1 MLIGWYNAGSLMLLW
16 IDHRLAGCC
25 RQVEKK
31 IYNESK
37 TQRFRRSIG
46 GESKGKQK
54 GKRVLQ
60 EAEVA
65 KMT

>member
-1 MLIGWYNAGSLMLLW
+1 MK
-16 IDHRLAGCC
+16 
-25 RQVEKK
+25 KK
-31 IYNESK
+31 IYKKSK

-46 GESKGKQK
+46 IGGESKGKRK

-65 KMT
+65 KITK